1 MGHVATMTFT
11 AALGL
16 MAMFMVDLLDLYFL
30 SRLNDTAVTAGNGFA
45 GPPGFRHPSM
55 GVGSGLGAAALVA
68 ATSGRAIRPGRGI
81 LPGRASP
88 SRSSSRQCC
97 RWSSPVFPR

>member
-45 GPPGFRHPSM
+45 GAIAFANLSM
-55 GVGSGLGAAALVA
+55 SIGTGIAAAALVA